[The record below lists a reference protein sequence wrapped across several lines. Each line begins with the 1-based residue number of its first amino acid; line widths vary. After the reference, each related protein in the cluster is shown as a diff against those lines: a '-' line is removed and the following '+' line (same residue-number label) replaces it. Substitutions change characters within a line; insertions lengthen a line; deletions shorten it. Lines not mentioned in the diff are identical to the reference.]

1 LINSLKESLD
11 RNSDAEICTTQ
22 PCPFKNYVLDLIGDA
37 RMAVTSIKMKVS
49 YKAGLLSARAVL
61 IVVPPIKNNVL
72 SNINYFNDVRMLKGS
87 LYKSS
92 SNYYI

>member
-1 LINSLKESLD
+1 MINSPKESLD
-11 RNSDAEICTTQ
+11 RNSDAEICTTAL
-22 PCPFKNYVLDLIGDA
+22 PFKKFVLDLIGDA
-37 RMAVTSIKMKVS
+37 GMAVTSIKMKVS
-49 YKAGLLSARAVL
+49 YKAGLPSARAVL

>member
-1 LINSLKESLD
+1 MI
-11 RNSDAEICTTQ
+11 EIAMRRAAQQ
-22 PCPFKNYVLDLIGDA
+22 PCPFKKFVLDLIGDA
-37 RMAVTSIKMKVS
+37 RMAVTIIKMKVS

>member
-1 LINSLKESLD
+1 LINSPKESLD
-11 RNSDAEICTTQ
+11 RNSDAEICTKAL
-22 PCPFKNYVLDLIGDA
+22 PFKKLVLDLIGDA
-37 RMAVTSIKMKVS
+37 RMAVISIKMKVS

-61 IVVPPIKNNVL
+61 IVVPPIKNNLL

>member
-1 LINSLKESLD
+1 MISSLKESLD
-11 RNSDAEICTTQ
+11 RNHSAEICTTAL
-22 PCPFKNYVLDLIGDA
+22 PFKKLVLDLIGDA

-61 IVVPPIKNNVL
+61 IIVSPIKNNVL